1 MGSNTNKQLRIQ
13 AFRDKLEIKLRKMKL
28 ALALLVLVF
37 TITITVSERQAKIR
51 GGGRI
56 AGFRDMGA
64 KNGEEAK
71 DARALRLKHPS
82 QFKSSDG
89 QDLTRFPSRFVSV
102 PGVASSDW

>member
-1 MGSNTNKQLRIQ
+1 MKLADENVCLQIIVSKQFSNTNKQLRIQ

-56 AGFRDMGA
+56 AR
-64 KNGEEAK
+64 
-71 DARALRLKHPS
+71 
-82 QFKSSDG
+82 
-89 QDLTRFPSRFVSV
+89 
-102 PGVASSDW
+102 